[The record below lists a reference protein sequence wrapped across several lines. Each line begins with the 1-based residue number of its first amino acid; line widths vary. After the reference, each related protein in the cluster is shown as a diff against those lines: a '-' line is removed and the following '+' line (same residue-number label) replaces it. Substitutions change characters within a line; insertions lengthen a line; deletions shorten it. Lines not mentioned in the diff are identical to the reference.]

1 MRMLNIEGAAMVGM
15 ALAMTAL
22 PATARAQEQGV
33 EQTREQA
40 PTPAAPGQLQTVT
53 VSAERRAEN
62 VRNVPVSATI
72 IGEETLNALNSG
84 GQDMQML
91 AGRAPSLQVESSFG
105 RGFPRFYLRGYGNV
119 DFHQNASQPVSLIY
133 DDVVQESPVLKGFPA
148 FDLERIEVLRG
159 PQGSLFGRNTPA
171 GVVKFDS
178 VRPSQTPGGYLTL
191 SGATHNTSSV
201 EGALNLPLGGDWA
214 ARVSVLGQH
223 RDDWIGNSRQ
233 GTSDQHGG
241 YNDTAVRAQL
251 LYKPS
256 GGFEAL
262 ANLHQRT
269 MNGSA
274 SLFRA
279 NIIRKGT
286 DALVPGFDIGSV
298 ATDGGNGQNLKNY
311 GGNLRLKWRLDG
323 LTLHSVTGYETV
335 RVFSR
340 GDIDGGYGAVYAP
353 PSGPGFIPFVVESA
367 DGTKGHHQFTQELRL
382 ESDASQAL
390 KWQAGLFYFD
400 ERYQI
405 DSYSYDTLGG
415 GALTSDIRSHQKNDA
430 YAVFGSAN
438 YDVTPRVNLRAG
450 VRYTRD
456 NKDLNTEPNNLP
468 GGGSDIDAS
477 TGLATSTGVSKVN
490 WDMSGVY
497 KLTDAANLYARVAT
511 GFRGATIQPA
521 ATFNPMSVARPETIT
536 SYEVGF
542 KTDLLDRRARLSFD
556 IYSYTVKDLQ
566 LTAVGGTSNSA
577 ILLNAERSAGRGAEL
592 DLDAYLGE
600 NLLWSFGGSYNHTK
614 IKDAGLTVGACAACT
629 VLNPTVVRGGST
641 LVLIDGNPLPQAP
654 RWSANTS
661 LKYTYPVANGEFYV
675 YTDWVYRSAVN
686 FTLYRSAEFTGK
698 PLLTGGLRLGY
709 KWDVD
714 RNEVALFGRNITNR
728 VQLVGGIDFNNLTGF
743 VNDSNPRIFGA
754 QFSRRF

>member
-1 MRMLNIEGAAMVGM
+1 MRIMKIDGKELVAA
-15 ALAMTAL
+15 ALGLTAASVVL
-22 PATARAQEQGV
+22 AQEPQ
-33 EQTREQA
+33 QA
-40 PTPAAPGQLQTVT
+40 PAVAGQLQTVT

-62 VRNVPVSATI
+62 VKNVPVSATI
-72 IGEETLNALNSG
+72 IADDTLGALNSG
-84 GQDMQML
+84 GLDMQML

-133 DDVVQESPVLKGFPA
+133 DDVVQESAVLKGFPA

-178 VRPSQTPGGYLTL
+178 VRPSQTPGGYLTV
-191 SGATHNTSSV
+191 SDATHNTAGV
-201 EGALNLPLGGDWA
+201 EAAANLPLSGDWA
-214 ARVSVLGQH
+214 ARISLLSQH
-223 RDDWIGNSRQ
+223 RDDWIGNSHTGQ
-233 GTSDQHGG
+233 SDQYGG
-241 YNDTAVRAQL
+241 YNDTAARIQL
-251 LYKPS
+251 LYQP
-256 GGFEAL
+256 GGDFSAL
-262 ANLHQRT
+262 ANLHQRS

-279 NIIRKGT
+279 NIIQKGRN
-286 DALVPGFDIGSV
+286 ALVPGFDAANV
-298 ATDGGNGQNLKNY
+298 ATDGQNGQHLDNY
-311 GGNLRLKWRLDG
+311 GGNLRLKWRLG
-323 LTLHSVTGYETV
+323 GATLHAVTGYETV
-335 RVFSR
+335 RVYSR

-353 PSGPGFIPFVVESA
+353 PSGPGLIPFVVESA
-367 DGTKGHHQFTQELRL
+367 DGTKGHHQLTQELRL
-382 ESDASQAL
+382 ESDVAQGFR
-390 KWQAGLFYFD
+390 WQAGLFFFD
-400 ERYQI
+400 EKYQI

-430 YAVFGSAN
+430 YAVFGSIN
-438 YDVTPRVNLRAG
+438 YDVSPRFNLRAG
-450 VRYTRD
+450 LRYTHDR
-456 NKDLNTEPNNLP
+456 KDLYTEPANQP

-477 TGLATSTGVSKVN
+477 TGLATSTSVSKVN
-490 WDMSGVY
+490 WDVSGVY
-497 KLTDAANLYARVAT
+497 KLTEAANLYGRVAT

-536 SYEVGF
+536 SYEVGV
-542 KTDLLDRRARLSFD
+542 KTDLLQRRARLSFD

-577 ILLNAERSAGRGAEL
+577 ILLNADRSAGRGAEL
-592 DLDAYLGE
+592 DLDAYLSE
-600 NLLWSFGGSYNHTK
+600 NLLWSFGGSYNYTR

-629 VLNPTVVRGGST
+629 LLNPTVVNAAGST

-654 RWSANTS
+654 RWSANTT
-661 LKYTYPVANGEFYV
+661 LKYTYPVGNGEWYV

-709 KWDVD
+709 KWDND

-728 VQLVGGIDFNNLTGF
+728 IQLVGGIDFNNLTGF
-743 VNDSNPRIFGA
+743 VNDNNPRIFGV
-754 QFSRRF
+754 QLGRRF

>member
-1 MRMLNIEGAAMVGM
+1 MTSREIVVVVLGLTAVAAAM
-15 ALAMTAL
+15 
-22 PATARAQEQGV
+22 AQE
-33 EQTREQA
+33 EQ
-40 PTPAAPGQLQTVT
+40 PAAVAGQLQTVT

-62 VRNVPVSATI
+62 VKNVPVSATI
-72 IGEETLNALNSG
+72 IADDTLGALNSG
-84 GQDMQML
+84 GLDMQML

-133 DDVVQESPVLKGFPA
+133 DDVVQESAVLKGFPA

-191 SGATHNTSSV
+191 SDATHNTAGL
-201 EGALNLPLGGDWA
+201 EGAVNLPLGGDWA
-214 ARVSVLGQH
+214 ARVSLLSQH
-223 RDDWIGNSRQ
+223 RDDWIGNAHTGQ
-233 GTSDQHGG
+233 SDQYGG
-241 YNDTAVRAQL
+241 YNDTAARLQV
-251 LYKPS
+251 LYQPG
-256 GGFEAL
+256 GGFSAL
-262 ANLHQRT
+262 ANLHQRS

-279 NIIRKGT
+279 NIIQKGS
-286 DALVPGFDIGSV
+286 DALAPGFDIGSV
-298 ATDGGNGQNLKNY
+298 STDGQNGQHLNNY
-311 GGNLRLKWRLDG
+311 GGNLRLTWRLGDV
-323 LTLHSVTGYETV
+323 TLHSVTGYETV
-335 RVFSR
+335 RVYSR
-340 GDIDGGYGAVYAP
+340 GDVDGGFGAVYAP
-353 PSGPGFIPFVVESA
+353 PSGPGLIPFVVESA
-367 DGTKGHHQFTQELRL
+367 DGTKGHHQLTQELRL
-382 ESDASQAL
+382 ESDVAQAF

-400 ERYQI
+400 EKYQI
-405 DSYSYDTLGG
+405 DSYSYDTLVG

-430 YAVFGSAN
+430 YAVFGSIN
-438 YDVTPRVNLRAG
+438 YDISPRFNLRAG
-450 VRYTRD
+450 LRYTRD
-456 NKDLNTEPNNLP
+456 NKDLNTEPDNKP

-477 TGLATSTGVSKVN
+477 AGLATSTGVSKVN
-490 WDMSGVY
+490 WDISGVY
-497 KLTDAANLYARVAT
+497 KLNQAANVYGRVAT

-521 ATFNPMSVARPETIT
+521 ASFNPMSVARPETIT
-536 SYEVGF
+536 SYEAGF

-556 IYSYTVKDLQ
+556 VYSYTVKDLQ

-577 ILLNAERSAGRGAEL
+577 ILLNADRSAGRGAEL
-592 DLDAYLGE
+592 DLDAYLTE
-600 NLLWSFGGSYNHTK
+600 NLLWSFGGSYNYTR

-629 VLNPTVVRGGST
+629 LLNPTIVTGAGGT
-641 LVLIDGNPLPQAP
+641 LVRIDGNPLPQAP

-661 LKYTYPVANGEFYV
+661 LKYSHAVGNGEWYV

-686 FTLYRSAEFTGK
+686 FTLYRSAEFVGN

-709 KWDVD
+709 KWDND

-743 VNDSNPRIFGA
+743 VNDNNPRIFGIQA
-754 QFSRRF
+754 SRRF

>member
-1 MRMLNIEGAAMVGM
+1 MANREIVVVILGLTAVSA
-15 ALAMTAL
+15 ALAQ
-22 PATARAQEQGV
+22 QEQS
-33 EQTREQA
+33 
-40 PTPAAPGQLQTVT
+40 AAVAGQLQTVT

-62 VRNVPVSATI
+62 VKNVPVSATI
-72 IGEETLNALNSG
+72 IADDALGALNSG
-84 GQDMQML
+84 GLDMQML

-133 DDVVQESPVLKGFPA
+133 DDVVQESAVLKGFPA

-191 SGATHNTSSV
+191 SDATHNTAGL
-201 EGALNLPLGGDWA
+201 EGAVNLPLGGDWA
-214 ARVSVLGQH
+214 ARVSLLSQH
-223 RDDWIGNSRQ
+223 RDDWIGNAHTGQ
-233 GTSDQHGG
+233 SDQYGG
-241 YNDTAVRAQL
+241 YNDTAARIQL
-251 LYKPS
+251 LYQP
-256 GGFEAL
+256 GAGFSAL
-262 ANLHQRT
+262 ANLHQRS

-279 NIIRKGT
+279 NIIQRGS
-286 DALVPGFDIGSV
+286 DALVPGFDVDRVS
-298 ATDGGNGQNLKNY
+298 TDGQNGQYLHNY
-311 GGNLRLKWRLDG
+311 GGNLRLTWRLGDV
-323 LTLHSVTGYETV
+323 TLHSVTGYETV
-335 RVFSR
+335 RVYSR
-340 GDIDGGYGAVYAP
+340 GDVDGGYGAVYAP
-353 PSGPGFIPFVVESA
+353 PSGPGLIPFVVESA
-367 DGTKGHHQFTQELRL
+367 DGTKGHHQLTQELRL
-382 ESDASQAL
+382 ESDVAQAF
-390 KWQAGLFYFD
+390 KWQAGMFYFD
-400 ERYQI
+400 EKYQI

-430 YAVFGSAN
+430 YAVFGSIN
-438 YDVTPRVNLRAG
+438 YDISPRFNLRAG
-450 VRYTRD
+450 LRYTRD
-456 NKDLNTEPNNLP
+456 NKDLNTEPSNKP

-477 TGLATSTGVSKVN
+477 AGLVASTGVSKVN
-490 WDMSGVY
+490 WDVSGVY
-497 KLTDAANLYARVAT
+497 KLNQAANVYGRVAT

-521 ATFNPMSVARPETIT
+521 ASFNPMSVARPETIT
-536 SYEVGF
+536 SYEAGF

-556 IYSYTVKDLQ
+556 VYSYTVKDLQ

-577 ILLNAERSAGRGAEL
+577 ILLNADRSAGRGAEL
-592 DLDAYLGE
+592 DLDAYLTE
-600 NLLWSFGGSYNHTK
+600 NLLWSFGGSYNHTR

-629 VLNPTVVRGGST
+629 LLNPTIVTAAGGT
-641 LVLIDGNPLPQAP
+641 LVRIDGNPLPQAP

-661 LKYTYPVANGEFYV
+661 LKYSHAVGNGEWYV

-686 FTLYRSAEFTGK
+686 FTLYRSEEFVGK

-709 KWDVD
+709 KWDND

-743 VNDSNPRIFGA
+743 VNDNNPRIFGIQA
-754 QFSRRF
+754 SRRF